1 MASNPGTVFGV
12 PRGAIER
19 HEGTVE
25 KFAGDGV
32 MAVFGIPQA
41 HEDDALRA
49 VRAAAE
55 IGSAL
60 AQEDFGVPLA
70 VRTGVNTGE
79 VVAGGGDASVI
90 GDPVN
95 VAARLEQAAGS
106 GEILLGGLTHRLVR
120 DAVRAEAVEPL
131 ELKGKSKPVMAWRLV
146 GVLPGAPALARR
158 FETPLLGR
166 GWEVDILRQAFERV
180 VEAVAR
186 ACVRR
191 LRLRAVRS
199 G

>member
-1 MASNPGTVFGV
+1 M
-12 PRGAIER
+12 
-19 HEGTVE
+19 
-25 KFAGDGV
+25 
-32 MAVFGIPQA
+32 
-41 HEDDALRA
+41 
-49 VRAAAE
+49 
-55 IGSAL
+55 
-60 AQEDFGVPLA
+60 
-70 VRTGVNTGE
+70 
-79 VVAGGGDASVI
+79 I

-95 VAARLEQAAGS
+95 VAARFEQAAGS

-131 ELKGKSKPVMAWRLV
+131 ELKGKSRPVLAWRLV

-166 GWEVDILRQAFERV
+166 GREVDILRQAFERV